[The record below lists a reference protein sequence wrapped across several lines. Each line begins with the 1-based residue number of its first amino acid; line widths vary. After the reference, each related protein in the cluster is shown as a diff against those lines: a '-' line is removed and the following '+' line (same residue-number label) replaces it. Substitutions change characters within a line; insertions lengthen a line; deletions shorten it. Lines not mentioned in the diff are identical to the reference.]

1 MIWEGYTQPFH
12 MGDVLIS
19 ELDKGCMAAHL
30 VLHFITSIH
39 FTQLFWCYQILYNLK
54 PKENNS

>member
-1 MIWEGYTQPFH
+1 MIWEGYTQAFR

-19 ELDKGCMAAHL
+19 ELDRGSMAAHL

-39 FTQLFWCYQILYNLK
+39 FTHLFWVLIKYYIT
-54 PKENNS
+54 